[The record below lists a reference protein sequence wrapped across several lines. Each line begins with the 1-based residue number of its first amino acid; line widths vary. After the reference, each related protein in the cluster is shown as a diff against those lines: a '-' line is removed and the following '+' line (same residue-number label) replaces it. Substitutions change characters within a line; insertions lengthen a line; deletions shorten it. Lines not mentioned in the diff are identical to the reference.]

1 MSPHSNRRA
10 KNAPNTVRVDGRN
23 FSIRDR
29 IRINGRK
36 YLLLARLSATPRE
49 RWFACDP
56 SSGFQP
62 RSILRLPGDNST
74 SQHVRSLRRLKSDSL
89 PQIVDYQHHQKET
102 LVALSWVRGISL
114 CEYVQRFRSGKVD
127 MPTPFHCVRLI
138 RQLAH
143 ALNTMHK
150 YANVIHGDLKPANLV
165 ITRKPGRLT
174 LIDFGSA
181 WPLDMTGVRCEG
193 DGISRTY
200 SAPELQGDQFGPP
213 RDGVD
218 QFSASVILYE
228 LLTDTIPYQ
237 DVGGRAGTP
246 EFIAELGST
255 LTPPSGMT
263 DRLNSLPPPLRR
275 QLDDL
280 VCRGLALH
288 PQERF
293 ATTSA
298 WLTEI
303 ENVFLQLQV
312 DAAGLNRPDLWTR
325 TLNWLADRFPPRQP
339 QPSPNSRA
347 RS

>member
-1 MSPHSNRRA
+1 MQPNCHASRDLRPICDASVRCQCQPIHVPSLFCRWSASRVGVEMSPHSNRRA

-89 PQIVDYQHHQKET
+89 PQIVDYQHRQKET

-181 WPLDMTGVRCEG
+181 WPIDMTGVRCEG

-200 SAPELQGDQFGPP
+200 SAPE
-213 RDGVD
+213 
-218 QFSASVILYE
+218 
-228 LLTDTIPYQ
+228 
-237 DVGGRAGTP
+237 
-246 EFIAELGST
+246 
-255 LTPPSGMT
+255 
-263 DRLNSLPPPLRR
+263 
-275 QLDDL
+275 
-280 VCRGLALH
+280 
-288 PQERF
+288 
-293 ATTSA
+293 
-298 WLTEI
+298 
-303 ENVFLQLQV
+303 
-312 DAAGLNRPDLWTR
+312 
-325 TLNWLADRFPPRQP
+325 
-339 QPSPNSRA
+339 PSPNSRA
-347 RS
+347 RSCGGTQR